1 MGVGVGGESKRPSTP
16 CREACLPEALF
27 TQKKKHIS
35 LGAAIWLPAGRCDG
49 GNTLDL
55 IWFVLLVFGD
65 SAIMRDGGAGHQA
78 RPLPL
83 SRSSFFPRS
92 CVEPPPPLS
101 SYLFG
106 CAASRLAVLSRAL
119 FHCSPSLN
127 CRSIVSS
134 KIELPEGGKKGF
146 VD

>member
-1 MGVGVGGESKRPSTP
+1 MESEREQMRGERWESGGVRQTAVHAMQRGVFTGGP
-16 CREACLPEALF
+16 F
-27 TQKKKHIS
+27 HTQKKHVS
-35 LGAAIWLPAGRCDG
+35 VGAAIWLPAGRCDG

-65 SAIMRDGGAGHQA
+65 SAIMRDGGGAGHQA

-83 SRSSFFPRS
+83 SRSSFFS
-92 CVEPPPPLS
+92 TLS

-119 FHCSPSLN
+119 FHCSPVVKLSFYCL
-127 CRSIVSS
+127 R
-134 KIELPEGGKKGF
+134 
-146 VD
+146 